1 LFAPRMTRNARR
13 RIYLLI
19 KISMDKKSKIFFI
32 IFGLLIIGSV
42 AFTYYKIMIKKDY
55 IIEAQTD
62 CDPYVEQCFLWECD
76 PESDV
81 EGEACTGDPE
91 NDSWYFQVARR
102 NAANIPLCD
111 PDKDENCDPW
121 TCGDQEADCSTEFC
135 TEDQL
140 EAQYATAC
148 SDPVKYNEENPA
160 EEESACAED
169 DAECLAVEE
178 EGSAC
183 AEDEEECLAVEE
195 EVVCEEGDIDCK
207 EESGEVSSEE

>member
-1 LFAPRMTRNARR
+1 
-13 RIYLLI
+13 
-19 KISMDKKSKIFFI
+19 
-32 IFGLLIIGSV
+32 
-42 AFTYYKIMIKKDY
+42 
-55 IIEAQTD
+55 
-62 CDPYVEQCFLWECD
+62 
-76 PESDV
+76 
-81 EGEACTGDPE
+81 
-91 NDSWYFQVARR
+91 
-102 NAANIPLCD
+102 LCD

-169 DAECLAVEE
+169 DAECLA
-178 EGSAC
+178 A
-183 AEDEEECLAVEE
+183 EE

-207 EESGEVSSEE
+207 EESGEVSSEEELINETEVEVNQKEQAGG